1 MTDTILKQNAGR
13 GGAVIVAGT
22 AATIPAGEYSHVDFV
37 ASTTFSTLPS
47 APEVPILNIT
57 QLTTSTAFAAGTSL
71 RTPFVIGADSLA
83 RVTGA
88 AIFYKAI

>member
-22 AATIPAGEYSHVDFV
+22 DATIPAGQYSHVDFV

-71 RTPFVIGADSLA
+71 RTPFVIVGTSTGK
-83 RVTGA
+83 VTGT